1 MPPRTSPVRS
11 CRSTAASAWACS
23 VQGTDDKGADCGQRR
38 SVREVSRVRRGSTA
52 GTGGQD
58 HQGSQVRRRPRR
70 RQPGPGRARHGAGR
84 GVRRHGRGDRARRH
98 HHHRAGVRPDFS
110 QALMQ
115 IGMGAEG
122 PIRGRRV
129 AVTGLGAVTC
139 CGVGVE
145 ALWDG
150 LLHPT
155 VVGGVVR
162 DYEPTDWFGPKEV
175 RQLDRFAQ
183 LSMVA
188 ADQAVSQAGELAVD
202 PAKAGVVF
210 ATGVGGFETAATQ
223 GGVYNA
229 KGPDRV
235 SPRLVPMMMANA
247 GAAGISMRLGWR
259 GPSEVICTACAA
271 GTHAIAAAAR
281 LVASG
286 RCDVAIGGGSEAS
299 MHPVALAA
307 FANMTALST
316 SGNSRP
322 FDVRRDGFVMTEG
335 GAALVLEDW
344 DRAVARGAT
353 IYAELAGS
361 ASTADAHHIT
371 APAPGGAGAVACMEL
386 AVADAGIELGDVGH
400 INAHGT
406 STPLNDLA
414 ESRAITKVVGE
425 PGAVVTSTKGV
436 TGHGLAAAGA
446 IEAVAS
452 VLSIHFDTI
461 PPTAGYE
468 QHDPEITLD
477 IVHGDPMSWEPA
489 AVLSNS

>member
-1 MPPRTSPVRS
+1 MQV
-11 CRSTAASAWACS
+11 
-23 VQGTDDKGADCGQRR
+23 GIGAQ
-38 SVREVSRVRRGSTA
+38 
-52 GTGGQD
+52 
-58 HQGSQVRRRPRR
+58 
-70 RQPGPGRARHGAGR
+70 
-84 GVRRHGRGDRARRH
+84 
-98 HHHRAGVRPDFS
+98 
-110 QALMQ
+110 
-115 IGMGAEG
+115 G

-139 CGVGVE
+139 CGVGVD
-145 ALWDG
+145 ALWEG
-150 LLHPT
+150 LLHPS
-155 VVGGVVR
+155 VIGGAVR
-162 DYEPTDWFGPKEV
+162 GYEPQDFFGPKEV

-183 LSMVA
+183 LSMVSADMAVQA
-188 ADQAVSQAGELAVD
+188 AGDLAVD

-210 ATGVGGFETAATQ
+210 ATGVGGLETLADQ
-223 GGVYNA
+223 VGVFDA
-229 KGPDRV
+229 KGADRV

-281 LVASG
+281 LVATG

-299 MHPVALAA
+299 MVPVALAA

-322 FDVRRDGFVMTEG
+322 FDARRDGFVMTEG
-335 GAALVLEDW
+335 AGAMVLEDW

-353 IYAELAGS
+353 IYAELAGT

-371 APAPGGAGAVACMEL
+371 APSPDGSGAVACMEL
-386 AVADAGIELGDVGH
+386 ALADADIAPSDVGH

-406 STPLNDLA
+406 STPLNDLSEA
-414 ESRAITKVVGE
+414 RAITKVFGE
-425 PGAVVTSTKGV
+425 PGPLVTSTKGV

-446 IEAVAS
+446 IEAVAG
-452 VLSIHFDTI
+452 VLTIHHATI

-468 QHDPEITLD
+468 EPDPEIS
-477 IVHGDPMSWEPA
+477 IRVVHGEPKPWEPA
-489 AVLSNS
+489 AVLSNSFGFGGHNGCLVLLPPG